1 MRRARLLVLFL
12 ALLGIAASLLLPPET
27 PAKEELTDTQLDA
40 GASGISIEGL
50 EDAAELAV
58 EHQLRRMVINNV
70 FGDSEVVTD
79 IFIDFGSSADELIQQ
94 NIVIVQ
100 EREPSSAEEKTD
112 AVDERS
118 LRIDSQKNL
127 SKLVVN
133 NVAGSNIVE
142 TVINI
147 YAPGISQEGAAA
159 VLGVPLAQGHNAGGG
174 LTGSGAQASGG
185 GITVLNGPE
194 SVATSLPT
202 SGAQGLSSSSSGS
215 QLTQNIDPVFFNPP
229 TTLSGATSLL
239 ENIAPLNPTAINPRV
254 EELRRVND
262 FISTL
267 PRSP

>member
-94 NIVIVQ
+94 KIVIVQ

-147 YAPGISQEGAAA
+147 YAPGLSQEGAAA

-202 SGAQGLSSSSSGS
+202 SGAQGLTIVGPSSANSS
-215 QLTQNIDPVFFNPP
+215 IDPSFLNPP